1 MSIENGERFIRL
13 LEQDASLRERTR
25 SCVLEAGEGGVE
37 QVSAEA
43 GASCRAYEVVAAL
56 VRRMDG
62 PTSENR

>member
-25 SCVLEAGEGGVE
+25 TSIRDAGNDAVE
-37 QVSAEA
+37 RVSAEA

-62 PTSENR
+62 PTNG

>member
-1 MSIENGERFIRL
+1 L

-62 PTSENR
+62 STSENR